1 MTSKKDNPQ
10 LEPEKNQQTLSSA
23 APTETPSD
31 SIAPDSAASN
41 TDEQQSSTN
50 AQTAPIKQASPESK
64 AALAKSEE
72 AKSEEAKSEEAQSEE
87 TKLEEPKPEAPPST
101 APQSTQS
108 HLAANIEQLN
118 KLDKQSKKGTKL
130 ATVAIVVAVLL
141 GGGLAV
147 QMQQQ
152 QSQYQAQIA
161 ALRDELNQ
169 TRNTLDTQLAEVTQQ
184 AAAKATEITHRAETV
199 LEQQQKSIEG
209 LQLAMTDVKG
219 RRPNDWL
226 LAEADY
232 LVKLAGRKLFLEH
245 DVESATQLMASA
257 DQRIASL
264 NDPSLTPLRK
274 AMANDITKLKSVP
287 LIDRDGLVLRLTSL
301 QQQVDALPLANA
313 ILPDA
318 PKQTQQVVS
327 NDINNWQDN
336 LLTSLKDFS
345 DNFITFRTRDGNV
358 IPLLSPQQHFYLKEN
373 VKAKLETAIK
383 SVYVEQQEI
392 YSTALKT
399 AQEWSNSFFNQND
412 NTVKAFQST
421 LAQLAEQNV
430 QVDYPV
436 KLETQQQL
444 ADVISERLRRE
455 VTSVIK
461 EDKQ

>member
-31 SIAPDSAASN
+31 SIAPDSAASDA
-41 TDEQQSSTN
+41 DEQQ
-50 AQTAPIKQASPESK
+50 APIQQASPESK
-64 AALAKSEE
+64 AAQAKSEE
-72 AKSEEAKSEEAQSEE
+72 A
-87 TKLEEPKPEAPPST
+87 KLEEPKPE

-108 HLAANIEQLN
+108 HLAANVEQLN

-141 GGGLAV
+141 GGGLAL

-161 ALRDELNQ
+161 ALRAELNQ
-169 TRNTLDTQLAEVTQQ
+169 TRSTVDTQLTEVTQQ

-245 DVESATQLMASA
+245 DVESASQLMASA